1 MIYLKNLLFLLILVL
16 VSCSKK
22 TGSNQDFT
30 FHPVVNVISNEL
42 KFNDLIEDYKF
53 IKLET
58 NENCLIGEVKQLQ
71 FYKSKI
77 YILSDGL
84 YCFNLEG
91 KFLFAINQK
100 GRGPSEFT
108 QIHNFSIDEDK
119 IYLNTPRKIMSFD
132 SNTGVALKSYSTDYY
147 IKYLCCDGN
156 KIYIDLLQNPNNY
169 PESGGRV
176 FISDLKNQKS
186 IKAFLPEIKNSR
198 IGDHPFIGY
207 NKQLYY
213 IDPLLIQVFKIKN
226 GQVEKYIFFD
236 FGIDNPT
243 KSDIESL
250 MSRKPWTASGYNK
263 AFQLE
268 DVYETP
274 DFVRAKVILMPKM
287 LTILFDKKSN
297 KSIAWD
303 QVKSGK
309 GELYQYFAGNVMAV
323 YEDYFCTSISASFIN
338 YHKVRMKETNLLLDP
353 THSEYK
359 NYDIIMRTEIMDNP
373 IIAMY
378 KFRKPEMISKK
389 D

>member
-1 MIYLKNLLFLLILVL
+1 MKYLKNLLFLLILVSF
-16 VSCSKK
+16 SCAKK

-30 FHPVVNVISNEL
+30 FHPKVNVISDEL
-42 KFNDLIEDYKF
+42 KFNDLIEDYKY

-58 NENCLIGEVKQLQ
+58 NENCLIGEIKQLQ

-77 YILSDGL
+77 YILTDVV
-84 YCFNLEG
+84 YCFTLEG
-91 KFLFAINQK
+91 KFLYAINQK
-100 GRGPSEFT
+100 GRGPNEFT

-132 SNTGVALKSYSTDYY
+132 SNTGTFIKSYSTEYY

-156 KIYIDLLQNPNNY
+156 KIYIDLLQNPKNY

-176 FISDLKNQKS
+176 FISDLNNQKS
-186 IKAFLPEIKNSR
+186 IEAFLPEIKNSH
-198 IGDHPFIGY
+198 IGDQPFIGY
-207 NKQLYY
+207 NKKLYY
-213 IDPLLIQVFKIKN
+213 IDPLLIQVFKIN
-226 GQVEKYIFFD
+226 NDQVEKYIFFD
-236 FGIDNPT
+236 FGNDNPT

-250 MSRKPWTASGYNK
+250 MARKPWTSTGYNK

-274 DFVRAKVILMPKM
+274 DFVRARVILMPKM
-287 LTILFDKKSN
+287 LAILFDKKSN

-303 QVKSGK
+303 AVKSGR
-309 GELYQYFAGNVMAV
+309 GELYQYFADNVMAV

-338 YHKVRMKETNLLLDP
+338 YRKVRMKETNLSLDP

-378 KFRKPEMISKK
+378 KFRKPETIITF
-389 D
+389 

>member
-1 MIYLKNLLFLLILVL
+1 MTYLKYFLSLLILVSL
-16 VSCSKK
+16 SCSKK

-30 FHPVVNVISNEL
+30 FHPNVNVISDEL

-77 YILSDGL
+77 YILTDVVN
-84 YCFNLEG
+84 CFNMEG

-100 GRGPSEFT
+100 GRGPDEFT

-119 IYLNTPRKIMSFD
+119 IFLNTPRKIMSFD
-132 SNTGVALKSYSTDYY
+132 SNTGMALKSYSTDYY

-156 KIYIDLLQNPNNY
+156 KIYIDLLANPKNY
-169 PESGGRV
+169 PESDGRV

-186 IKAFLPEIKNSR
+186 IKAFLPEIKNSH

-213 IDPLLIQVFKIKN
+213 IDPLLIQVFKIYN
-226 GQVEKYIFFD
+226 NQVEKYISFD
-236 FGIDNPT
+236 FGNDSPT

-250 MSRKPWTASGYNK
+250 MARKPWTSLGYNK

-274 DFVRAKVILMPKM
+274 DFIRARVILKPKM

-303 QVKSGK
+303 AVKCGR
-309 GELYQYFAGNVMAV
+309 GELYQYFADNIMAV

-338 YHKVRMKETNLLLDP
+338 HCKARMKETNLSLSP
-353 THSEYK
+353 AHSEYR
-359 NYDIIMRTEIMDNP
+359 NYDMIMRTEIMDNP
-373 IIAMY
+373 VIAMY
-378 KFRKPEMISKK
+378 KFRKPEMISKR